1 MSWKPTQKKRLNPP
15 SQLGEAVRLVAR
27 IGGYLGRN
35 QDAPPGH
42 ELIWQG
48 YSHLQLLCE
57 GFALG
62 DPET

>member
-1 MSWKPTQKKRLNPP
+1 MSWGPTQKKRLNPP

-27 IGGYLGRN
+27 IGGYLARN

-48 YSHLQLLCE
+48 YSQLRLLCE